1 LPARESGRI
10 EEGMTRHALRHAAAF
25 AAVLAALSGQA
36 HATIK
41 PGAHALDDVRILS
54 ADDMEGRGVGTPGG
68 AKARAYIVKRFGQIG
83 IKPPATSKGGA
94 TFEQPFTFKPRFA
107 IREVAGVNLVARI
120 QGTSSSDKV
129 LVVSAHYDHLGV
141 RKGEVYNGAD
151 DNASGVAGLLAVA
164 EAFKARPPRH
174 TVLIVAFDG
183 EESGLRGAKAFV
195 AAPPVPL
202 ATVGLNVNF
211 DMISKN
217 AKGELY
223 VSGAGPQPWLKPV
236 LEGVAKTAP
245 VKLKLGHDT
254 DAEGKQNNWT
264 QQSDQGPFAVAGVPW
279 VYFGVEDH
287 AEYHKPTDDFA
298 TVPQDFFKRAVTTV
312 VAVTRA
318 LDDDLD
324 GIDKAAGR

>member
-1 LPARESGRI
+1 
-10 EEGMTRHALRHAAAF
+10 MTLRTIRHAAAL
-25 AAVLAALSGQA
+25 AAVLVALSGQA
-36 HATIK
+36 HAAPK

-54 ADDMEGRGVGTPGG
+54 ADDMEGRGIGTPGG

-83 IKPPATSKGGA
+83 LKPQGA
-94 TFEQPFTFKPRFA
+94 SFERPFTFKPRYFGKD
-107 IREVAGVNLVARI
+107 ITGVNLVARI
-120 QGTSSSDKV
+120 EGTSSSDKV

-164 EAFKARPPRH
+164 EAFKAKPPRH

-195 AAPPVPL
+195 ADPPVPL
-202 ATVGLNVNF
+202 ATIGLDVNF

-217 AKGELY
+217 KKNQLY

-245 VKLKLGHDT
+245 LSLLLGHDT
-254 DAEGKQNNWT
+254 DLHGKQDNWT
-264 QQSDQGPFAVAGVPW
+264 AQSDQGAFAEKGVPW

-287 AEYHKPTDDFA
+287 PEYHKPTDDFA

-312 VAVTRA
+312 VAATRA

-324 GIDKAAGR
+324 GLDKAAGR

>member
-1 LPARESGRI
+1 MRLLLVSALALVFAAPVHAASKPGV
-10 EEGMTRHALRHAAAF
+10 HALYD
-25 AAVLAALSGQA
+25 
-36 HATIK
+36 I
-41 PGAHALDDVRILS
+41 RILS

-68 AKARAYIVKRFGQIG
+68 AKARAYILKRFGQIG
-83 IKPPATSKGGA
+83 LKPQGKA
-94 TFEQPFTFKPRFA
+94 FERPFTFKPKLAF
-107 IREVAGVNLVARI
+107 REVTGVNLVARI
-120 QGTSSSDKV
+120 EGTSSSDKV

-141 RKGEVYNGAD
+141 RKGQVYNGAD

-183 EESGLRGAKAFV
+183 EESGLKGAKAFV
-195 AAPPVPL
+195 ADPPVPL
-202 ATVGLNVNF
+202 AKIGLNVNF

-236 LEGVAKTAP
+236 LEGVARTAP

-254 DAEGKQNNWT
+254 DADGKENNWT
-264 QQSDQGPFAVAGVPW
+264 QQSDQGPFTVAGVPW

-287 AEYHKPTDDFA
+287 AEYHQPTDDFA
-298 TVPQDFFKRAVTTV
+298 TVPQAFFQHAVTTV
-312 VAVTRA
+312 VSATRA